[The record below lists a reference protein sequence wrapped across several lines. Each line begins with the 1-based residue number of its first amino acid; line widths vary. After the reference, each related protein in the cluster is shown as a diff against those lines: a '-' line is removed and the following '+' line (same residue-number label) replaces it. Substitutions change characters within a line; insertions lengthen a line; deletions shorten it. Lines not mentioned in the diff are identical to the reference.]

1 MKIRNKGRKIYK
13 TKEKNYYGKSPFGKF
28 MSGALSVLLIGGLGF
43 LGYSVAEPII
53 NYTRKAGDEEP
64 SASVTETKEQTE
76 SFSADVT
83 GNSVDVMDNISV
95 EQYKAASVRTEDMNS
110 TESLA
115 AALERVPSDTEYIS
129 VPLKAK
135 GGGIYYASS
144 VSEAG
149 LCGAVK
155 SALTLNDITTT
166 VKAAG
171 FKPVAE
177 LSLLNDSIFPAAYP
191 DASYKIADGGSMWI
205 DDALENGGKPWMT
218 PMSDVTRSYL
228 SALGDEVAAAG
239 FEKVICGD
247 VIFPPFRESDLT
259 LLGEEVKK
267 SDRYLSLTSLVN
279 SLYSKFISGG
289 TAMMLEVSAA
299 ELLSGG
305 GEVIQPMVLDVN
317 TLVLNVDFDEIGQ
330 SVTAPDTVYEFS
342 GTAKENAE
350 KIIGLVKDRLSD
362 YNVVVRFSGK
372 NTEQSE
378 LIKAKEVIS
387 GYGYSSYIIG

>member
-95 EQYKAASVRTEDMNS
+95 EQYRAASVRTEDMNS

>member
-53 NYTRKAGDEEP
+53 NYTRKTGDEEP
-64 SASVTETKEQTE
+64 AATAAETKEQTE
-76 SFSADVT
+76 SVSADTT
-83 GNSVDVMDNISV
+83 GDAVDVMDNISV
-95 EQYKAASVRTEDMNS
+95 EQYRAASVGTEDMNS
-110 TESLA
+110 LETLA
-115 AALERVPSDTEYIS
+115 AALERVPADTEYVS
-129 VPLKAK
+129 VPLKAR
-135 GGGIYYASS
+135 GGEIYYASS

-149 LCGAVK
+149 LCGAVR
-155 SALTLNDITTT
+155 SVLTLNDITSA
-166 VKAAG
+166 VRAAG
-171 FKPVAE
+171 FKPIAE

-191 DASYKIADGGSMWI
+191 DAGYKIADGGSMWI
-205 DDALENGGKPWMT
+205 DDALDNGGKPWMS
-218 PMSDVTRSYL
+218 PMSDVTLGYL
-228 SALGDEVAAAG
+228 SALGDEIAEAD
-239 FEKVICGD
+239 FERVICGD
-247 VIFPPFRESDLT
+247 VVFPPFRESDLT
-259 LLGEEVKK
+259 LLSEDVKK
-267 SDRYLSLTSLVN
+267 SDRYLALTSLVN
-279 SLYSKFISGG
+279 SLYSKFISGD

-330 SVTAPDTVYEFS
+330 SVTTPETVYEFT
-342 GTAKENAE
+342 GTAEENAD

-362 YNVVVRFSGK
+362 YNIVVRFSGK

-378 LIKAKEVIS
+378 LIRAKESIA
-387 GYGYSSYIIG
+387 GYGYTSYIIG

>member
-95 EQYKAASVRTEDMNS
+95 EEYRAASVRTEDMNS

-135 GGGIYYASS
+135 GGGIYYASA

>member
-1 MKIRNKGRKIYK
+1 MKIKNKGRKIYK

-95 EQYKAASVRTEDMNS
+95 EQYRAASVRTEDMNS

-342 GTAKENAE
+342 RTAKENAE
-350 KIIGLVKDRLSD
+350 KIIGLVKDRLAD

>member
-1 MKIRNKGRKIYK
+1 MKIKNKGRKIYK

-95 EQYKAASVRTEDMNS
+95 EQYRAASVRTEDMNS

-247 VIFPPFRESDLT
+247 VVFPPFRESDLT

-317 TLVLNVDFDEIGQ
+317 TLVLNVDFDEIGK

>member
-1 MKIRNKGRKIYK
+1 M
-13 TKEKNYYGKSPFGKF
+13 
-28 MSGALSVLLIGGLGF
+28 
-43 LGYSVAEPII
+43 
-53 NYTRKAGDEEP
+53 
-64 SASVTETKEQTE
+64 
-76 SFSADVT
+76 
-83 GNSVDVMDNISV
+83 
-95 EQYKAASVRTEDMNS
+95 
-110 TESLA
+110 
-115 AALERVPSDTEYIS
+115 
-129 VPLKAK
+129 
-135 GGGIYYASS
+135 
-144 VSEAG
+144 
-149 LCGAVK
+149 
-155 SALTLNDITTT
+155 
-166 VKAAG
+166 
-171 FKPVAE
+171 
-177 LSLLNDSIFPAAYP
+177 
-191 DASYKIADGGSMWI
+191 
-205 DDALENGGKPWMT
+205 
-218 PMSDVTRSYL
+218 
-228 SALGDEVAAAG
+228 
-239 FEKVICGD
+239 
-247 VIFPPFRESDLT
+247 FPPFRESDLT

-317 TLVLNVDFDEIGQ
+317 TLVLNVDFDEIGK

>member
-1 MKIRNKGRKIYK
+1 MKIKNKGRKIYK

-83 GNSVDVMDNISV
+83 VNSVDVMDNISV
-95 EQYKAASVRTEDMNS
+95 EQYRAASVRTEDMTS
-110 TESLA
+110 TEALA
-115 AALERVPSDTEYIS
+115 AALERVPSGTEYIS

-177 LSLLNDSIFPAAYP
+177 LSLLYDNIFPAAYP
-191 DASYKIADGGSMWI
+191 DAGYKIADGGSMWI

-228 SALGDEVAAAG
+228 SALGDEIASAG
-239 FEKVICGD
+239 FEKVICED
-247 VIFPPFRESDLT
+247 VVFPPFRESDLA
-259 LLGEEVKK
+259 LLGEEVSKG
-267 SDRYLSLTSLVN
+267 DRYLSLTSLVN

-299 ELLSGG
+299 EILSGG

-317 TLVLNVDFDEIGQ
+317 TLVLKVDFDEIGQ

-342 GTAKENAE
+342 GTAEENAK

-378 LIKAKEVIS
+378 LIKAKEAIS
-387 GYGYSSYIIG
+387 DYGYSSYIIG

>member
-83 GNSVDVMDNISV
+83 GNSVDVLDNISV
-95 EQYKAASVRTEDMNS
+95 EEYRAASVRTEDMNS

-135 GGGIYYASS
+135 GGGIYYASA

>member
-1 MKIRNKGRKIYK
+1 
-13 TKEKNYYGKSPFGKF
+13 
-28 MSGALSVLLIGGLGF
+28 
-43 LGYSVAEPII
+43 
-53 NYTRKAGDEEP
+53 
-64 SASVTETKEQTE
+64 
-76 SFSADVT
+76 
-83 GNSVDVMDNISV
+83 
-95 EQYKAASVRTEDMNS
+95 
-110 TESLA
+110 
-115 AALERVPSDTEYIS
+115 
-129 VPLKAK
+129 K

-171 FKPVAE
+171 FKPIAE

-228 SALGDEVAAAG
+228 LALGDEVAAAG

-247 VIFPPFRESDLT
+247 VVFPPFRESDLT

-342 GTAKENAE
+342 GTAKENAD

>member
-95 EQYKAASVRTEDMNS
+95 EQYRAASVRTEDMNS

-350 KIIGLVKDRLSD
+350 KIIGLVKDRLAD

>member
-95 EQYKAASVRTEDMNS
+95 EQYRAASVRTEDMNS

-247 VIFPPFRESDLT
+247 VVFPPFRESDLT

-317 TLVLNVDFDEIGQ
+317 TLVLNVDFDEIGK

>member
-1 MKIRNKGRKIYK
+1 MKIKNKGRKIYK

-76 SFSADVT
+76 SFSAGTT
-83 GNSVDVMDNISV
+83 GDSVDVMDNISV
-95 EQYKAASVRTEDMNS
+95 EQYRAASVRTEDMNS
-110 TESLA
+110 TEALA

-129 VPLKAK
+129 VPLKAR
-135 GGGIYYASS
+135 GGEIYYASS

-171 FKPVAE
+171 FKPIAE

-191 DASYKIADGGSMWI
+191 DASYKITDGGSMWI

-247 VIFPPFRESDLT
+247 VVFPPFRESDLT

-342 GTAKENAE
+342 GTAKENAD

>member
-1 MKIRNKGRKIYK
+1 MKIKNKGRKIYK

-95 EQYKAASVRTEDMNS
+95 EQYRAASVRTEDMNS

-350 KIIGLVKDRLSD
+350 KIIGLVKDRLAD